1 MPLFRSTSEVGD
13 FDSPTGRGALGT
25 VDGRR
30 IVLGN
35 ARFLG
40 DEGIA
45 TDTLAEQADALRR
58 DGATAIFIGIDGKGG
73 GAFAIADPVKQTTL
87 ETLRAEERRGGKEGV
102 RTCRVRW
109 APEH

>member
-58 DGATAIFIGIDGKGG
+58 DGATAIFIGIPGKVG
-73 GAFAIADPVKQTTL
+73 GAFAIAAPVQQTTL
-87 ETLRAEERRGGKEGV
+87 KALPDPNAEGLRGNRKAMI
-102 RTCRVRW
+102 
-109 APEH
+109 